1 MARERDGLLTRLL
14 ILFSLAVRLAEAREA
29 PLLDLP
35 TVDDPDPFAFLR
47 IMAMIFWR
55 GRRLE
60 RALLNLDF
68 DDDDMAALFICIVSL
83 EHLTRRWLQ

>member
-14 ILFSLAVRLAEAREA
+14 PLLAREV

-35 TVDDPDPFAFLR
+35 AVDDPDPFAFLR

-55 GRRLE
+55 GRRLD
-60 RALLNLDF
+60 RALLNLDL
-68 DDDDMAALFICIVSL
+68 DDDVMAALFLCYSFTEDLLTKSL
-83 EHLTRRWLQ
+83 QSQIFDM